1 MTILRQ
7 IGNKVNVIQFL
18 GGQTTIGDVWD
29 ELHMGQIPQ
38 DGENGQNVAFFIF
51 LKLYCD
57 QTVSFFLT
65 FLNYSEGILIVTF

>member
-29 ELHMGQIPQ
+29 ELRMGQIPQ
-38 DGENGQNVAFFIF
+38 DGENGQNVAFFYF
-51 LKLYCD
+51 LELCCD
-57 QTVSFFLT
+57 QTVWFFIFNFSQLFWRD
-65 FLNYSEGILIVTF
+65 FLR

>member
-29 ELHMGQIPQ
+29 ELRMGQIPQ
-38 DGENGQNVAFFIF
+38 DGENGQNVAFLIF
-51 LKLYCD
+51 FGALLWPYGLIF
-57 QTVSFFLT
+57 ST
-65 FLNYSEGILIVTF
+65 FLNYSEEILPVAF